1 MKKTKTTTSIPHLL
15 QRARN
20 SEQFSLV
27 VTLVVVF
34 LLLWLLNGTK
44 FVMIRNLRSMSY
56 QLPIIGLL
64 AIGMMISELSGG
76 INLSIIANANLN
88 GVVIFLTL
96 DAITGGTM
104 AEASGGQ
111 VVLAILVGF
120 AVSTFI
126 GFFNGLLIAKLNIP
140 AILTTLG
147 SMTLLQGISL
157 VLTKGYT
164 ISGFPDSLIFIGNGS
179 VFGIPVPIILFI
191 LVVIVT
197 HFILNK
203 SAFGVRL
210 YMTGANRVAARYSNV
225 NTTKVIIWEYI
236 LSAWF
241 ASITSLIMIGQLNS
255 VKANYAESYLLVAVL
270 ASFLGGVDP
279 NGGFGRLSGMILA
292 AVILQLI
299 SSGLNLLRLDPFM
312 ITAMWGAIIIILL
325 FGRDLLPRIG
335 SLLFKKRN
343 I

>member
-1 MKKTKTTTSIPHLL
+1 VVKMKKTKTTTSIPHLL

-164 ISGFPDSLIFIGNGS
+164 I
-179 VFGIPVPIILFI
+179 
-191 LVVIVT
+191 
-197 HFILNK
+197 
-203 SAFGVRL
+203 
-210 YMTGANRVAARYSNV
+210 
-225 NTTKVIIWEYI
+225 
-236 LSAWF
+236 
-241 ASITSLIMIGQLNS
+241 
-255 VKANYAESYLLVAVL
+255 
-270 ASFLGGVDP
+270 
-279 NGGFGRLSGMILA
+279 
-292 AVILQLI
+292 
-299 SSGLNLLRLDPFM
+299 
-312 ITAMWGAIIIILL
+312 
-325 FGRDLLPRIG
+325 
-335 SLLFKKRN
+335 
-343 I
+343 

>member
-120 AVSTFI
+120 AV
-126 GFFNGLLIAKLNIP
+126 
-140 AILTTLG
+140 
-147 SMTLLQGISL
+147 
-157 VLTKGYT
+157 
-164 ISGFPDSLIFIGNGS
+164 
-179 VFGIPVPIILFI
+179 
-191 LVVIVT
+191 
-197 HFILNK
+197 
-203 SAFGVRL
+203 
-210 YMTGANRVAARYSNV
+210 
-225 NTTKVIIWEYI
+225 
-236 LSAWF
+236 
-241 ASITSLIMIGQLNS
+241 
-255 VKANYAESYLLVAVL
+255 
-270 ASFLGGVDP
+270 
-279 NGGFGRLSGMILA
+279 
-292 AVILQLI
+292 
-299 SSGLNLLRLDPFM
+299 
-312 ITAMWGAIIIILL
+312 
-325 FGRDLLPRIG
+325 
-335 SLLFKKRN
+335 
-343 I
+343 